1 MPLKTDLAGIR
12 DYFAGRFREH
22 GATPK
27 GMDWNSLDAQYVRF
41 DQLSK
46 VIDASEPYSL
56 LDYGC
61 GYGALY
67 DFLKAK
73 GHGLTYTGFEIVEE
87 MAAKGRNLHAA
98 ESGCAFT
105 TSESELKPVD
115 YVVESGI
122 FNIKLAADSRVWS
135 EHVITTL
142 NRMHALSRKGLA
154 FNLLTSYSDPEF
166 MREDLYYADPCYYFD
181 YCKRHFSRN
190 VALLH
195 DYQLYDFTILVRKS
209 DAHEQSASH

>member
-1 MPLKTDLAGIR
+1 MAKKTDLTGIR

-27 GMDWNSLDAQYVRF
+27 GMDWNSLDAQNVRF
-41 DQLSK
+41 DQLSR
-46 VIDASEPYSL
+46 VTDATEHYSL

-73 GHGLTYTGFEIVEE
+73 GHDFSYTGFEIVEE
-87 MAAKGRNLHAA
+87 MAEKGRHLHAS
-98 ESGCAFT
+98 EDDCTFT
-105 TSESELKPVD
+105 TRESELKPAD

-122 FNIKLAADSRVWS
+122 FNIKLAADPQVWS
-135 EHVITTL
+135 EHVTATL
-142 NRMHALSRKGLA
+142 KRMNALSRKGMA

-166 MREDLYYADPCYYFD
+166 IRPDLYYADPCFYFD
-181 YCKRHFSRN
+181 YCKIHFSRN

-195 DYQLYDFTILVRKS
+195 DYQLYDFTILVRKDGTS
-209 DAHEQSASH
+209 E